1 MEKIAELL
9 GSLGISEIEADVY
22 VDLLVWRNSKAN
34 DIADRIKKHRSN
46 VYEAL
51 KKLLER
57 GFISKVTEEG
67 IGLYTIGDPILLFNY
82 IEDKEDALKEE
93 ILKVSNLKKN
103 KEEKKAS
110 ISYGVHNIQRVLSSI
125 LEQKKEILIETN
137 PIEEAIEILGNRF
150 IEEER
155 IKSAKEQPF
164 TKILYL
170 KYFSGIENMVKQN
183 NVEVRYLNEKNKSEI
198 VNIICGDLTYFI
210 VFKDPLTV
218 IEIKESHIAEHFRN
232 IFMLLWNNANQLK
245 SGNE

>member
-1 MEKIAELL
+1 M
-9 GSLGISEIEADVY
+9 ISGHQRRNRKSTIVTPVENGDEMTAD
-22 VDLLVWRNSKAN
+22 
-34 DIADRIKKHRSN
+34 
-46 VYEAL
+46 
-51 KKLLER
+51 
-57 GFISKVTEEG
+57 
-67 IGLYTIGDPILLFNY
+67 
-82 IEDKEDALKEE
+82 
-93 ILKVSNLKKN
+93 
-103 KEEKKAS
+103 
-110 ISYGVHNIQRVLSSI
+110 Q
-125 LEQKKEILIETN
+125 
-137 PIEEAIEILGNRF
+137 
-150 IEEER
+150 
-155 IKSAKEQPF
+155 F